1 MLPEDLDS
9 DVEIWPD
16 NELAVLVFLDLG
28 TQWRHGMNGITGLDY
43 CAIPV
48 LMDLRGIAQEDRRDV
63 FAGVKV
69 MERAVLELRLEQ
81 ARNG

>member
-1 MLPEDLDS
+1 MLPEDVQQ
-9 DVEIWPD
+9 DVDIWPE

-28 TQWRHGMNGITGLDY
+28 TQWRTGMNGITGLDY
-43 CAIPV
+43 GALPV
-48 LMDLRGIAQEDRRDV
+48 VMDIRGVPAEERQET

>member
-1 MLPEDLDS
+1 MLPDDVQEDVD
-9 DVEIWPD
+9 IWPE

-28 TQWRHGMNGITGLDY
+28 TQWRTGMNGITGLDY
-43 CAIPV
+43 GAIPFV
-48 LMDLRGIAQEDRRDV
+48 MDIRGVPPEARQDT

-81 ARNG
+81 SRHG